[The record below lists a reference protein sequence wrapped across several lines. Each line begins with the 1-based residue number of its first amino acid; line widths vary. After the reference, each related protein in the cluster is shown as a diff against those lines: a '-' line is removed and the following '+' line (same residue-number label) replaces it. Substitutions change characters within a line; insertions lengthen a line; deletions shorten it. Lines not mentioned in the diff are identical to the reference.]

1 MNGSREPRRW
11 ISGAGCRLPAPDQ
24 PEASVKYPWTDSAS
38 VKAVIPAAGLG
49 TRFLPATKSQPK
61 EMLPVVDKPAI
72 QYVVEEAA
80 ASGVDDILIITGR
93 GKRAIEDHFDR
104 ALELEQHLRCKGGRE
119 QLRALKA
126 INELA
131 DKTHIHYIRQPE
143 QRGLGD
149 AISCARKHVGDEPFC
164 VLLGDDVIEGPRPC
178 TLQLL
183 DIFRKEKCPVIALE
197 KVPRAKIGSYGVAD
211 VSPAGRPGLHEILGL
226 VEKPRPSRAPS
237 ELAIMGRYV
246 LTPAIFDCLERTP
259 PGKGGEVQ
267 LTDALQ
273 LLLKKQRILGLEFV
287 GRRYDIGD
295 KLDWLKATVELAMKR
310 KDLGPA
316 LARHMGGLL
325 RKRRGKRPGR
335 STFRAP

>member
-1 MNGSREPRRW
+1 
-11 ISGAGCRLPAPDQ
+11 
-24 PEASVKYPWTDSAS
+24 

-80 ASGVDDILIITGR
+80 ASGIDDILIITGR

-104 ALELEQHLRCKGGRE
+104 ALELEQHLARKGGKE
-119 QLRALKA
+119 QLEALNS

-131 DKTHIHYIRQPE
+131 DRTHIHYIRQKE
-143 QRGLGD
+143 QKGLGD
-149 AISCARKHVGDEPFC
+149 AILCARKHVGNEPLC
-164 VLLGDDVIEGPRPC
+164 VLLGDDIIEGPRPC

-183 DIFRKEKCPVIALE
+183 DIFRDEKCPVIALE
-197 KVPRAKIGSYGVAD
+197 RVPRNRLGSYGVVEAR
-211 VSPAGRPGLHEILGL
+211 PAGRAGLHQITGL
-226 VEKPRPSRAPS
+226 VEKPDPSSAPS

-246 LTPAIFDCLERTP
+246 LTPEIFDCLERTP

-273 LLLKKQRILGLEFV
+273 LLLGRERMLGLEFI

-295 KLDWLKATVELAMKR
+295 KLDWLKATFELALAR
-310 KDLGPA
+310 NDLGPA
-316 LARHMGGLL
+316 LEEHIKGLL
-325 RKRRGKRPGR
+325 EQRRKAGP
-335 STFRAP
+335 